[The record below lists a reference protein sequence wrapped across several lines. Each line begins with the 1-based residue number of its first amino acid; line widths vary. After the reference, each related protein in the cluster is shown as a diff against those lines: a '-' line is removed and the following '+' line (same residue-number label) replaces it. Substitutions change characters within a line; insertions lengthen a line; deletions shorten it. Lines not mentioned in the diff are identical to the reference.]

1 VLVDNEEAT
10 LAKLNWLCGAK
21 KNIFLKTKVP
31 KHRNLVVSPKVDK
44 NIEET
49 IEEDATTQG
58 GFGNEMSTTKS
69 KILTHFQKGKI
80 SFTPLETNLTI
91 PSELEYLER
100 LVELA
105 RRRKDEE
112 A

>member
-1 VLVDNEEAT
+1 
-10 LAKLNWLCGAK
+10 
-21 KNIFLKTKVP
+21 
-31 KHRNLVVSPKVDK
+31 
-44 NIEET
+44 
-49 IEEDATTQG
+49 
-58 GFGNEMSTTKS
+58 MSIAKS

-100 LVELA
+100 LVKLS